1 MMVGSVLIVVNLL
14 KPPTLET
21 KEQARSLQVAVPA
34 QNSLG
39 QSGGN
44 LNDLVTDCLAD
55 PSSEGERRGGLAGP

>member
-39 QSGGN
+39 QSGGGN
-44 LNDLVTDCLAD
+44 LNRSQSPTA
-55 PSSEGERRGGLAGP
+55 